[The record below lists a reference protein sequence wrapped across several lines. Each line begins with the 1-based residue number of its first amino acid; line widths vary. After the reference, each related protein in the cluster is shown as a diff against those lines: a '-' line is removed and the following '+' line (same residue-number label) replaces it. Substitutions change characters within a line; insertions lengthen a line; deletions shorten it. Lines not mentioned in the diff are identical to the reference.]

1 MAKDYESCRRNLEEL
16 ATWYQKADRNEATT
30 RLQVIDW
37 LFLDCLAWS
46 KDDITAEE
54 SYNGD
59 YADYTFALTR
69 KILIVEAKKEGNY
82 FELPAG
88 KTRIEYALTSLSR
101 DFPNVKAAVEQAA
114 SYCQQ
119 RGVPFGAI
127 ANGHQIIA
135 FIANRSDGLPPLEG
149 KALVFPSLDVMLK
162 EFPTLWDALSKPGIE
177 EKRIQALLIG
187 DLLPELPPKLSAT
200 ISDYPG
206 NKQRNILQTDLQ
218 IVSELVIEDLAR
230 ARDLEARFLQECYCQ
245 SGALSQHALS
255 SKAVLQARYSAL
267 FDSESPGPNVM
278 PAVNKSGEISSD
290 LLADSFSRRPIL
302 LLGDVGVGKT
312 TFIRHLV
319 NIEAATLFENALTLY
334 IDLGSQ
340 ATLTEDIKLFV
351 PEEITRQLREEHEID
366 IDEYPFI
373 TGVYNLE
380 LQRFSKGLYS
390 RIRETNPDLYV
401 QKELEFLKE
410 KVANREQHLKF
421 SLEHISKARKKQVV
435 IFLDNADQRSE
446 QTQQEVFLVSQ
457 ELAERWTATV
467 YVALRPETFHRSKRV
482 GALSAYHPKAFT
494 ISPPRI
500 DRVIEKRLLFGIKI
514 TEGEIP
520 IHSVPGTIQGNFVK
534 LSKIMSIF
542 LSSLKVNKNN
552 ELIEFIDNISGGNVR
567 VALDIVKEFFG
578 SGHVD
583 TQKILNIYDESGGYT
598 IPVHEII
605 RAVMFGDSEH
615 YHPDQSPIANV
626 FDTFSFDTKE
636 HFLLPITIS
645 ILAATEKS
653 RLEGGFFETNKLYE
667 HLQGLGFTP
676 DQIDIA
682 IARGFRRKLLETA
695 ARRIPEPGH
704 SIPQA
709 LRATNVGRYHVE
721 RLCNSFVYIDAI
733 VVDTPIFDSDIR
745 DSVHDERYISERLD
759 RASTFRDYLDKCW
772 NNHFSQKQVWF
783 DWHENS
789 KLLMR
794 QINSIRIKVEN
805 H

>member
-30 RLQVIDW
+30 RLQVIDR

-59 YADYTFALTR
+59 YADYTFVSTR

-82 FELPAG
+82 FDLPAG
-88 KTRIEYALTSLSR
+88 KIRIEYALTSLSR
-101 DFPNVKAAVEQAA
+101 DFPNVKSAVEQVA

-135 FIANRSDGLPPLEG
+135 FIGNRIDGLPPLEG
-149 KALVFPSLDVMLK
+149 KALVFPSFDVMLK
-162 EFPTLWDALSKPGIE
+162 EFPTLWDALSKPGVE
-177 EKRIQALLIG
+177 ENRIQALLTG
-187 DLLPELPPKLSAT
+187 DSLPELPPKLSAT

-206 NKQRNILQTDLQ
+206 NKQRNFLQTDLQ
-218 IVSELVIEDLAR
+218 IVSELVIEDLAK

-267 FDSESPGPNVM
+267 FDSESPGPSSVM

-312 TFIRHLV
+312 TFIRHLI

-401 QKELEFLKE
+401 QKELAFLEE

-514 TEGEIP
+514 TNGEIP
-520 IHSVPGTIQGNFVK
+520 IRSVPGTIQGNFVK
-534 LSKIMSIF
+534 LSKIMGIF
-542 LSSLKVNKNN
+542 LSSLRVNN

-583 TQKILNIYDESGGYT
+583 TQKILDIYDESGGYK
-598 IPVHEII
+598 IPIHEII

-626 FDTFSFDTKE
+626 FDVSSFDTKE

-645 ILAATEKS
+645 ILATTEKP
-653 RLEGGFFETNKLYE
+653 RLEGGFIETSKLYE

-682 IARGFRRKLLETA
+682 IARGFRKKLLETS

-709 LRATNVGRYHVE
+709 LRATNIGRYHIE
-721 RLCNSFVYIDAI
+721 RLCNSFEYIDAI
-733 VVDTPIFDSDIR
+733 VVDTPVFDNDIR
-745 DSVHDERYISERLD
+745 DSIHDERYISERLD
-759 RASTFRDYLDKCW
+759 RANTFRDYLDKCW
-772 NNHFSQKQVWF
+772 NNHFSKKQLCF
-783 DWHENS
+783 NWHENS
-789 KLLMR
+789 KLLCK
-794 QINSIRIKVEN
+794 QINSICAKIEN